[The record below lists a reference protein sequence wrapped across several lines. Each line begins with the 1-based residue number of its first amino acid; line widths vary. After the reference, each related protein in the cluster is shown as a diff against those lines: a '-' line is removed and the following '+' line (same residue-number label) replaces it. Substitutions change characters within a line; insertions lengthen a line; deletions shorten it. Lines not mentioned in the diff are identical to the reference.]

1 MGYVSGHTRREM
13 FRRKGSRMTAS
24 TRTGVA
30 FNLNQLLREVWGPNR
45 ADTRSLRVFITTL
58 RKKLE
63 QDPTRPTHILT
74 EPGIGYR
81 LVVRPQD

>member
-1 MGYVSGHTRREM
+1 VTH
-13 FRRKGSRMTAS
+13 A
-24 TRTGVA
+24 
-30 FNLNQLLREVWGPNR
+30 QLLKEVWGPNR

-63 QDPTRPTHILT
+63 LDPARPAHILT

-81 LVVRPQD
+81 LVVCPQGSAGKSGDA